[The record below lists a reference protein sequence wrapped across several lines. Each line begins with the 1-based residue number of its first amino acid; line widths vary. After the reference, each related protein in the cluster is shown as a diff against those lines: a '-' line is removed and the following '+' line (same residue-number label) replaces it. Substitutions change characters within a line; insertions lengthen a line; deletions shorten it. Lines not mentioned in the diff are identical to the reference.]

1 LYSFFFMDRGKHM
14 MFHRTDTF
22 EARDGKFSAAAFA
35 SARIASI
42 RIASDAII
50 DIIITKAAR

>member
-1 LYSFFFMDRGKHM
+1 M
-14 MFHRTDTF
+14 MFHRTDAFT
-22 EARDGKFSAAAFA
+22 ARDGMFSAAAFA
-35 SARIASI
+35 AVRISSI

>member
-1 LYSFFFMDRGKHM
+1 MT
-14 MFHRTDTF
+14 FHRTVFYD
-22 EARDGKFSAAAFA
+22 ARDGKSSAAAFA
-35 SARIASI
+35 AVRISSI

>member
-1 LYSFFFMDRGKHM
+1 MTAYCKNAFD
-14 MFHRTDTF
+14 
-22 EARDGKFSAAAFA
+22 ARDGKFSAVPFA
-35 SARIASI
+35 SARIASL

>member
-1 LYSFFFMDRGKHM
+1 M
-14 MFHRTDTF
+14 MFQVTAGF
-22 EARDGKFSAAAFA
+22 EQRDGECSAAAFA

-50 DIIITKAAR
+50 GIIITKAAR

>member
-1 LYSFFFMDRGKHM
+1 M
-14 MFHRTDTF
+14 MFQSTADF
-22 EARDGKFSAAAFA
+22 EPRDGEFSAAAFA

-42 RIASDAII
+42 RIPSDAII

>member
-1 LYSFFFMDRGKHM
+1 MTLLG
-14 MFHRTDTF
+14 TDVLN
-22 EARDGKFSAAAFA
+22 ARDGKFSAAALA
-35 SARIASI
+35 SVRISPI

>member
-1 LYSFFFMDRGKHM
+1 M
-14 MFHRTDTF
+14 MLHRTDAF
-22 EARDGKFSAAAFA
+22 DVRDGRISAAA
-35 SARIASI
+35 SAVVRIPSI

>member
-1 LYSFFFMDRGKHM
+1 M
-14 MFHRTDTF
+14 MFQQTAGF
-22 EARDGKFSAAAFA
+22 ELRYGEFSAAAFA

-50 DIIITKAAR
+50 DIIISKAAR

>member
-1 LYSFFFMDRGKHM
+1 M
-14 MFHRTDTF
+14 MFRTTADF
-22 EARDGKFSAAAFA
+22 EQRDGEFSAAAFA

-50 DIIITKAAR
+50 DIIISKAAR

>member
-1 LYSFFFMDRGKHM
+1 M
-14 MFHRTDTF
+14 MFHMTADF
-22 EARDGKFSAAAFA
+22 EQRDGEFSAAAFA

>member
-1 LYSFFFMDRGKHM
+1 MTLRTTDRY
-14 MFHRTDTF
+14 
-22 EARDGKFSAAAFA
+22 EQRDGDFSAVTFA
-35 SARIASI
+35 SVRIASI

>member
-1 LYSFFFMDRGKHM
+1 M
-14 MFHRTDTF
+14 MFQMTDSF
-22 EARDGKFSAAAFA
+22 DARDGKFSVAAFA

-50 DIIITKAAR
+50 DIIISKAAR

>member
-1 LYSFFFMDRGKHM
+1 MTHR
-14 MFHRTDTF
+14 RTDALG
-22 EARDGKFSAAAFA
+22 ARDGEISAAVFM

>member
-1 LYSFFFMDRGKHM
+1 MTLR
-14 MFHRTDTF
+14 RTDAF
-22 EARDGKFSAAAFA
+22 DARDGRFSAAAFA
-35 SARIASI
+35 AVRISPI

>member
-1 LYSFFFMDRGKHM
+1 M
-14 MFHRTDTF
+14 MFQQTAGF
-22 EARDGKFSAAAFA
+22 ELRDGEFSATAFA

-50 DIIITKAAR
+50 DIIISKAAR

>member
-1 LYSFFFMDRGKHM
+1 MTHL
-14 MFHRTDTF
+14 RTDAF
-22 EARDGKFSAAAFA
+22 DARDGKFSAARFA
-35 SARIASI
+35 AVRISSI

>member
-1 LYSFFFMDRGKHM
+1 M
-14 MFHRTDTF
+14 MFQQTAGF
-22 EARDGKFSAAAFA
+22 EQRDGEFSAAAFA

>member
-1 LYSFFFMDRGKHM
+1 M
-14 MFHRTDTF
+14 MFQMTDAF

-42 RIASDAII
+42 RIPSDAII
-50 DIIITKAAR
+50 DIIISKAAR

>member
-1 LYSFFFMDRGKHM
+1 M
-14 MFHRTDTF
+14 MFRTTDFF
-22 EARDGKFSAAAFA
+22 EQRDGEFSAAAFA
-35 SARIASI
+35 STRIASI